1 MARRRPSH
9 HYYVYV
15 VVLEDTV
22 WNEARFRRANPDY
35 RFDKPCVYVGM
46 TGLDPDLRFDRH
58 KADIQANRY
67 VRDYGL
73 RLLPELYDSIR
84 CPTTARATWKW
95 SWRSACVKRATR
107 YGRRE
112 NCQ

>member
-1 MARRRPSH
+1 MGRRPSH

-15 VVLEDTV
+15 VALSDSV

-35 RFDKPCVYVGM
+35 RFDQPCVYVGM

-58 KADIQANRY
+58 KADIQANRF

-73 RLLPELYDSIR
+73 RLM
-84 CPTTARATWKW
+84 
-95 SWRSACVKRATR
+95 R
-107 YGRRE
+107 YGSRAGNWLARSRLCGLAGVMDKTEGERE
-112 NCQ
+112 

>member
-58 KADIQANRY
+58 KADIQY
-67 VRDYGL
+67 
-73 RLLPELYDSIR
+73 SIR

-95 SWRSACVKRATR
+95 NWRSACVKRATR

-112 NCQ
+112 NRQ